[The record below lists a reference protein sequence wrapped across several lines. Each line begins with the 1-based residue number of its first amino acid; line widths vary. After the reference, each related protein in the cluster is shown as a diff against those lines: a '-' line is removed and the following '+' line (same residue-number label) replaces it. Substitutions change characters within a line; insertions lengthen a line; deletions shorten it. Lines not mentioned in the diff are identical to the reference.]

1 MKKYSISNKDMTLF
15 FIVTFG
21 LTISMGIAMAIA
33 SSYGF
38 TIDTMGNFA
47 LIQMYYPAIGV
58 MIALL
63 LNSEKRKELPIKFYM
78 SFLFFTITSIIY
90 FLVSIFVFHKNTDMG
105 IQYWTIMGS
114 IIVAIMYFTEKKERI
129 DNFGLLGGK
138 NVKKSIG
145 YILLFLILYICAI
158 LLESLIFGEFK
169 ESIAPF
175 KNLKTLIN
183 IFWLPLLFPLSFLA
197 FLGEEYGWRYFLQ
210 TALQQRI
217 GKRSGV
223 LLLGFIWGIWHLPLN
238 MFLYSPKTSFY
249 SVLNQLIGC
258 TAYAIFFGFVYMK
271 TENVWTVSIIHFLN
285 NSLAFIIYGSTGS
298 NIILSLQLVL
308 GSLICMS
315 IVYLPFLFTKEYKK
329 TEVKVNMP
337 T

>member
-1 MKKYSISNKDMTLF
+1 MNKYNISSKDLTLF
-15 FIVTFG
+15 FIITFG
-21 LTISMGIAMAIA
+21 LTISMGIVMAIA

-38 TIDTMGNFA
+38 GIDTMGNFA
-47 LIQMYYPAIGV
+47 LIQMYYPSIGV

-63 LNSEKRKELPIKFYM
+63 LNSEKRKELPIKFYV

-90 FLVSIFVFHKNTDMG
+90 LLVSIFVFHKDADMG
-105 IQYWTIMGS
+105 IQYWTMFGS
-114 IIVAIMYFTEKKERI
+114 IIVALMYFTEKKERI
-129 DNFGLLGGK
+129 DNFGLRGGK
-138 NVKKSIG
+138 NVKKSIA
-145 YILLFLILYICAI
+145 YIFLFLILYICTI
-158 LLESLIFGEFK
+158 LLESLIFGGFK

-210 TALQQRI
+210 TALQERI
-217 GKRSGV
+217 GKKGGV
-223 LLLGFIWGIWHLPLN
+223 IFLGFIWGIWHLPLN
-238 MFLYSPKTSFY
+238 MFFYSPKTSFY
-249 SVLNQLIGC
+249 SILNQLIVC

-271 TENVWTVSIIHFLN
+271 TENVWTVSMIHFLN

-298 NIILSLQLVL
+298 DIVLSIQLVL
-308 GSLICMS
+308 GSLICMC

-329 TEVKVNMP
+329 QKQK
-337 T
+337 